1 MSGGGKTSTSTSSVQ
16 IPPEV
21 MARYNSVN
29 DFASKVAQTPYQRYQ
44 GEFVAPMTSTQN
56 AAIANVNQ
64 AAGQAQPYFTG
75 ATESLLQGQ
84 QAATPYYG
92 AAMDVYGGAYDLG
105 AQLGQESYGTL
116 KGAHSSAQPYN
127 QAATGLAL
135 AGTQAVNPTELG
147 QGEINKYMSPY
158 LNSVVGATMQAMNQQ
173 NQEQQSNL
181 TSDAIRSGAFGGDR
195 SGVGAANLAYKQ
207 NLANQQTISG
217 LYNTGYGQALATAQ
231 QQQGVGLGAQQ
242 ANRAALQAGV
252 GQMLGIGQQQFGQGT
267 TTAAQLAGLGQQQFG
282 QGLAAGQ
289 KISELGQGVYSMG
302 EKTAQNLA
310 ALGTGAQNASLQ
322 GASAQLAAG
331 TKEQETKQAQNNA
344 LYTQFLQEQGYPF
357 QVAQFLASI
366 AMGTGA
372 NSGSTTTT
380 TQPTSF
386 FSDKRLKE
394 NVHQVGETFDGQ
406 PIYRYNYKGQRG
418 TQIGL
423 IAQDVERKHPEAVG
437 LAGGYKTVDYD
448 RATEDAAHR
457 GHFAYGGASMGGGV
471 VPERAGEGF
480 AEGGMPDYFA
490 HILAN
495 ARKGQIGAGLGGQGQ
510 GLNIPQGN
518 MSPGRLAVASPP
530 PAQASAGD
538 DYRHFAENVKAGKTL
553 IDAGTGLYKSIFGAA
568 HGGAIRGYAT
578 DGRVNDDDDA
588 SPYGVRSFVPNEK
601 LNIPALK
608 TAQAGSGQ
616 SGGLGS
622 DIMDAAKF
630 ASSIAGFASLFSDK
644 RLKENV
650 HQIGKTFDG
659 QPVYRYNYKG
669 HPETQI
675 GLIAQDVERKHPE
688 AVGVAGNY
696 KTVDYGRATE
706 DAAHRGHFAYGG
718 IAPRHGYQA
727 GGQPGEEGDDVNRLL
742 RPEWRQRQYDRS
754 EAEARAGLAPP
765 PVRPSEVTPLGG
777 SNNFDP
783 MGNATGYGA
792 ARNPPGR
799 FLNTTPPGVVNPD
812 IDLSRGFWTGTPA
825 AIPYTSDQEKPAPP
839 AEAPPPGGV
848 VGGRAIPEEAGA
860 EASSRVTPAAAPQV
874 AGGPP
879 NMVSAENDRGYEAVN
894 APRAAVPR
902 PAGVVPAPARP
913 DAAPAQAGATDVAA
927 PAPAG
932 QGAQAGLGAAAAPS
946 PAPEKP
952 DEGSKGSWFSRNQD
966 WLVPLL
972 TGVGTMAA
980 SPSRYLGA
988 ALLQG
993 IGGGAATYGQREFKE
1008 RELNLTERQRNIAER
1023 TQDQN
1028 LLQMLLN
1035 RRLMYTQSQQGI
1047 PPELEQQISN
1057 LSKKVAGYTPPSST
1071 NAPAPFPATGGAG
1084 RGSTYGGAGAQQQGL
1099 VQNPLSS
1106 AAGPAQFLDETW
1118 LDVMRNNPATR
1129 DLVANK
1135 SQQEILSMRANPD
1148 LNKSA
1153 TEYYAQSNAPA
1164 LRNRNIPVND
1174 DTLRIAHGFGP
1185 AGAVKV
1191 IQSPNERMETLFPP
1205 DQRGNMNPVL
1215 AANPAYLG
1223 KTAGQVSELLLGR
1236 PVPQGWGPDA
1246 GGPSPNYANYVI
1258 ARESG
1263 GARPAAPAVTPAVT
1277 PAAAP
1282 AEAASMVG
1290 FLSSRPEHNPA
1301 IAETF
1306 RANGVGQEAISNF
1319 QNNMPNIAND
1329 LPEVRDPRYLTKE
1342 GNRLADAGNPEA
1354 AQRKWQEASQALK
1367 DMYESGK
1374 YTSKDGIV
1382 KDIPGFFSNAAK
1394 ALRVPRN
1401 AEFFERLAN
1410 NQLAHGQGQGIV
1422 NSAANIL
1429 SQFKTG
1435 AGALYRSKIDAAFK
1449 EIFPSSTLFSG
1460 AAGDYQSLAKKAQDT
1475 INQNLLGLDLK
1486 GGQTDYQRQS
1496 AGQATISPDAD
1507 PVANRNVMAQMQA
1520 GLDYSS
1526 KYAKDAMAAAREA
1539 DRNGQVFDRPN
1550 FTLDWEQRNTG
1561 LFNKL
1566 ADEAAK
1572 KIAVRGVPI
1581 PNNPT
1586 PGTKTVF
1593 EPGWTDAGGNKH
1605 NSPAVFEWQTDSNTG
1620 RSGWLYVKTVG
1631 EK

>member
-1 MSGGGKTSTSTSSVQ
+1 
-16 IPPEV
+16 
-21 MARYNSVN
+21 
-29 DFASKVAQTPYQRYQ
+29 
-44 GEFVAPMTSTQN
+44 
-56 AAIANVNQ
+56 
-64 AAGQAQPYFTG
+64 
-75 ATESLLQGQ
+75 
-84 QAATPYYG
+84 
-92 AAMDVYGGAYDLG
+92 MDVYGGAYDLG

-207 NLANQQTISG
+207 NLANQQTISN
-217 LYNTGYGQALATAQ
+217 LYNTGYGQALGTAQ
-231 QQQGVGLGAQQ
+231 QQQGVNLNAQQ

-252 GQMLGIGQQQFGQGT
+252 GHMLGIGQQQFGQGT

-289 KISELGQGVYSMG
+289 KISELGQGVYGMG

-310 ALGTGAQNASLQ
+310 ALGTGAQNAALQ
-322 GASAQLAAG
+322 GASAQLSAG
-331 TKEQETKQAQNNA
+331 TVEQQTKQAQNTA
-344 LYTQFLQEQGYPF
+344 LHTQFLQEQGYPF

-380 TQPTSF
+380 TQPASF

-510 GLNIPQGN
+510 GLNIPTQSS
-518 MSPGRLAVASPP
+518 MPSGRLAVASPP
-530 PAQASAGD
+530 PAQTSTGQD
-538 DYRHFAENVKAGKTL
+538 FRDFAQNVKAFETLGKAGKAGY
-553 IDAGTGLYKSIFGAA
+553 DAIFGAA

-578 DGRVNDDDDA
+578 NGRVNDDDA

-601 LNIPALK
+601 LDIPALK

-616 SGGLGS
+616 SGGPGNDLVN
-622 DIMDAAKF
+622 AAGLVG
-630 ASSIAGFASLFSDK
+630 AGKTLFEGVAGLASLFSDK

-675 GLIAQDVERKHPE
+675 GLIAQDVEHKHPE
-688 AVGVAGNY
+688 AVGLAGGY

-706 DAAHRGHFAYGG
+706 GAAHRGHFAYGG
-718 IAPRHGYQA
+718 LPGVDTDDPQIDNFYGNYNSNLSDPSSVFHNLDRFNVNSGRDAGARSAPPVSAQGANADGLHADTQRALGIANQGFLNNVMANPGGRYAPQQNRDLQPDERAGADQFPAVRSAASAIIPPQTGLGATPSPSSQGSGTDTQRALGIANQDFLNNVMTNPGGRYAPAAQA
-727 GGQPGEEGDDVNRLL
+727 RQTEGPAPGLLASGTEPYAPQQASEQPLAAPASAPAVISRPVGGVAPA
-742 RPEWRQRQYDRS
+742 RQV
-754 EAEARAGLAPP
+754 EARAL
-765 PVRPSEVTPLGG
+765 
-777 SNNFDP
+777 
-783 MGNATGYGA
+783 
-792 ARNPPGR
+792 PPGAS
-799 FLNTTPPGVVNPD
+799 LVQSETPNVVA
-812 IDLSRGFWTGTPA
+812 S
-825 AIPYTSDQEKPAPP
+825 AP
-839 AEAPPPGGV
+839 
-848 VGGRAIPEEAGA
+848 
-860 EASSRVTPAAAPQV
+860 
-874 AGGPP
+874 
-879 NMVSAENDRGYEAVN
+879 VSQNV
-894 APRAAVPR
+894 
-902 PAGVVPAPARP
+902 
-913 DAAPAQAGATDVAA
+913 Q
-927 PAPAG
+927 
-932 QGAQAGLGAAAAPS
+932 QAGLGAVPTPS
-946 PAPEKP
+946 PALEKP

-993 IGGGAATYGQREFKE
+993 VGGAAATYGQREFKE
-1008 RELNLTERQRNIAER
+1008 RELNLTERQRDIAER

-1047 PPELEQQISN
+1047 PLELEQQISN

-1071 NAPAPFPATGGAG
+1071 GAPAPFPATGGAG
-1084 RGSTYGGAGAQQQGL
+1084 RGSYTGAAGAQQQGM

-1106 AAGPAQFLDETW
+1106 AAGPAQFTNGTW
-1118 LDVMRNNPATR
+1118 LEVMQNNPATR

-1135 SQQEILSMRANPD
+1135 SPQEILAMRANPD
-1148 LNKSA
+1148 FNKVA

-1185 AGAVKV
+1185 DGAVRV
-1191 IQSPNERMETLFPP
+1191 IQSPNERMEALFPP
-1205 DQRGNMNPVL
+1205 DQNGNMNPVL
-1215 AANPAYLG
+1215 AANPAYRG

-1246 GGPSPNYANYVI
+1246 GGPSPNYADYVI

-1263 GARPAAPAVTPAVT
+1263 GARPAASAVTPAVT

-1282 AEAASMVG
+1282 AEAASMAG
-1290 FLSSRPEHNPA
+1290 LSVSPRPEISSA
-1301 IAETF
+1301 MAATF
-1306 RANGVGQEAISNF
+1306 RANGVGQDAISNF
-1319 QNNMPNIAND
+1319 QNSIGNIAND
-1329 LPEVRDPRYLTKE
+1329 LPKVRDPRYLTEE

-1354 AQRKWQEASQALK
+1354 AKDKWHQASEVLK
-1367 DMYESGK
+1367 DMHVYGRYMSV
-1374 YTSKDGIV
+1374 DGTV
-1382 KDIPGFFSNAAK
+1382 KNIPGFFSNVAET
-1394 ALRVPRN
+1394 LRVPKN
-1401 AEFFERLAN
+1401 IEFFGQLSKDQYER
-1410 NQLAHGQGQGIV
+1410 G
-1422 NSAANIL
+1422 L
-1429 SQFKTG
+1429 SQGVIDKAADTFTQFRTG
-1435 AGALYRSKIDAAFK
+1435 ADASIRATIDR
-1449 EIFPSSTLFSG
+1449 TLKSVLPTNPFSG
-1460 AAGDYQSLAKKAQDT
+1460 AAASYETIAKEAQNTIANKLAG
-1475 INQNLLGLDLK
+1475 LGLNA
-1486 GGQTDYQRQS
+1486 GHTDYQRQAA
-1496 AGQATISPDAD
+1496 AGATISPNSD
-1507 PVANRNVMAQMQA
+1507 PDTNKNIMAQMQA
-1520 GLDYSS
+1520 GLE
-1526 KYAKDAMAAAREA
+1526 YANMFARDAQKAARDA
-1539 DRNGQVFDRPN
+1539 DMRGQVFDKDN
-1550 FTLDWEQRNTG
+1550 FTLNWEQQNRG
-1561 LFNKL
+1561 LVSKL

-1572 KIAVRGVPI
+1572 KLAVRGARI

-1586 PGTKTVF
+1586 IGTKAVF

-1605 NSPAVFEWQTDSNTG
+1605 NSPAIFEWQTDRNTG

>member
-21 MARYNSVN
+21 MARYNAVN
-29 DFASKVAQTPYQRYQ
+29 QYASKVAETPYQPYQ
-44 GEFVAPMTSTQN
+44 GQFVAPMTSTQN

-92 AAMDVYGGAYDLG
+92 AAMDVYGGAYGLG
-105 AQLGQESYGTL
+105 AQLGQESYGAL
-116 KGAHSSAQPYN
+116 QGAQASAQPYN

-135 AGTQAVNPTELG
+135 AGTQAVNPTYLG
-147 QGEINKYMSPY
+147 QGAINQYMSPY
-158 LNSVVGATMQAMNQQ
+158 LNNVVGATMQAMNQQ
-173 NQEQQSNL
+173 NQEQQSQL

-195 SGVGAANLAYKQ
+195 AGVAAANLAYKQ
-207 NLANQQTISG
+207 NLANQQTIAN
-217 LYNTGYGQALATAQ
+217 LYNTGYGQALGTAQ

-242 ANRAALQAGV
+242 ANRAALQAGA
-252 GQMLGIGQQQFGQGT
+252 GQMMGIGQQQFGQGAA
-267 TTAAQLAGLGQQQFG
+267 TAGQLAGLGQQQFG
-282 QGLAAGQ
+282 QGLTAGQ
-289 KISELGQGVYSMG
+289 QIAGLGQGIYGMG

-310 ALGTGAQNASLQ
+310 ALGTGAQGAALQ

-331 TKEQETKQAQNNA
+331 TQEQQTQQAQNTA
-344 LYTQFLQEQGYPF
+344 LYNQFLQQQGYPF
-357 QVAQFLASI
+357 QVAQFLANI

-495 ARKGQIGAGLGGQGQ
+495 ARKNQIGAGLGGQG
-510 GLNIPQGN
+510 LNIPTQSG
-518 MSPGRLAVASPP
+518 MSSGRLAVASPP
-530 PAQASAGD
+530 PAQASTGD

-616 SGGLGS
+616 SGGPGNDL
-622 DIMDAAKF
+622 MNAAGLVG
-630 ASSIAGFASLFSDK
+630 AGKTLFEGAAGLASLFGLSDK
-644 RLKENV
+644 RLKENI

-718 IAPRHGYQA
+718 IAPRHGYATDGAVEDTGNPNTDGQSIFQIANQNYLSNLIANEQGRYEPNDEVPAPAQQA
-727 GGQPGEEGDDVNRLL
+727 IP
-742 RPEWRQRQYDRS
+742 RPDS
-754 EAEARAGLAPP
+754 SAT
-765 PVRPSEVTPLGG
+765 PSGIP
-777 SNNFDP
+777 FDP
-783 MGNATGYGA
+783 MGVGIRAPA
-792 ARNPPGR
+792 SPDAPARVDSLPS
-799 FLNTTPPGVVNPD
+799 TTTAPA
-812 IDLSRGFWTGTPA
+812 PA
-825 AIPYTSDQEKPAPP
+825 ATLANAP
-839 AEAPPPGGV
+839 
-848 VGGRAIPEEAGA
+848 I
-860 EASSRVTPAAAPQV
+860 AAANP
-874 AGGPP
+874 
-879 NMVSAENDRGYEAVN
+879 
-894 APRAAVPR
+894 
-902 PAGVVPAPARP
+902 PAPARQVYAHAMP
-913 DAAPAQAGATDVAA
+913 PNATPVQANAAVVAA
-927 PAPAG
+927 SAPAG

-1008 RELNLTERQRNIAER
+1008 RELNLTERQRDIAER

-1047 PPELEQQISN
+1047 PLELEQQISN
-1057 LSKKVAGYTPPSST
+1057 LSRKVAGYTPPSST
-1071 NAPAPFPATGGAG
+1071 GAPAPFPATGGAG
-1084 RGSTYGGAGAQQQGL
+1084 RGSYSGGAGSAQPAM
-1099 VQNPLSS
+1099 VRNPLSS
-1106 AAGPAQFLDETW
+1106 AAGPAQFTNETW
-1118 LDVMRNNPATR
+1118 LEVMQNNPATR
-1129 DLVANK
+1129 DIIANK
-1135 SQQEILSMRANPD
+1135 SPQEILAMRADND
-1148 LNKSA
+1148 LNRSA
-1153 TEYYAQSNAPA
+1153 TEYYAQNNAPT
-1164 LRNRNIPVND
+1164 LRSNNIPVND
-1174 DTLRIAHGFGP
+1174 DTLRMAHGFGP

-1191 IQSPNERMETLFPP
+1191 IQSPNERMEALFPP
-1205 DQRGNMNPVL
+1205 DQNGNMNPVL
-1215 AANPAYLG
+1215 AANPAYRG

-1236 PVPQGWGPDA
+1236 PVPQGWGQDA
-1246 GGPSPNYANYVI
+1246 GGPSQNYADYVI

-1263 GARPAAPAVTPAVT
+1263 GARPAAPAVAQTNAPNQPAQQQ
-1277 PAAAP
+1277 AANIAGLP
-1282 AEAASMVG
+1282 
-1290 FLSSRPEHNPA
+1290 LSARPETNA
-1301 IAETF
+1301 AMVETF
-1306 RANGVGQEAISNF
+1306 RANGIGQDAINNF
-1319 QNNMPNIAND
+1319 QNSIPNIAND
-1329 LPEVRDPRYLTKE
+1329 LPKVRDPRYLTEE

-1354 AQRKWQEASQALK
+1354 AKDKWHQASQALK

-1374 YTSKDGIV
+1374 YTSADGTV
-1382 KDIPGFFSNAAK
+1382 KDIPGFFSNVAK
-1394 ALRVPRN
+1394 ALRVPQN
-1401 AEFFERLAN
+1401 AQFFESLAN
-1410 NQLAHGQGQGIV
+1410 DQYARGQSQGIIDKA
-1422 NSAANIL
+1422 SDIFT
-1429 SQFKTG
+1429 QFRTG
-1435 AGALYRSKIDAAFK
+1435 ADASIRATIDR
-1449 EIFPSSTLFSG
+1449 TLKSVLPTSPFSG
-1460 AAGDYQSLAKKAQDT
+1460 AAANYETIAKEAQNTIASKLAGLGLNAGRTDYQSQAAA
-1475 INQNLLGLDLK
+1475 
-1486 GGQTDYQRQS
+1486 S
-1496 AGQATISPDAD
+1496 ATISPNAD
-1507 PVANRNVMAQMQA
+1507 PNTNKSIMAQMQA
-1520 GLDYSS
+1520 GLDYANM
-1526 KYAKDAMAAAREA
+1526 YARDAQKAAREA
-1539 DRNGQVFDRPN
+1539 DMRGQVFDRSN
-1550 FTLDWEQRNTG
+1550 FTINWEQQRPG
-1561 LFNKL
+1561 LFSKL

-1572 KIAVRGVPI
+1572 KLAVRGVPL
-1581 PNNPT
+1581 PSNPT
-1586 PGTKTVF
+1586 PGTKAVI
-1593 EPGWTDAGGNKH
+1593 EPGWTDAGGNKI
-1605 NSPAVFEWQTDSNTG
+1605 NSPAIVEWQTDRNTG

>member
-29 DFASKVAQTPYQRYQ
+29 EYASKVAQTPYQRYQ

-92 AAMDVYGGAYDLG
+92 AAMDVYGGAYGLG

-116 KGAHSSAQPYN
+116 KDAHSSAQPYN

-158 LNSVVGATMQAMNQQ
+158 LNSVVGATMQALNQQ

-495 ARKGQIGAGLGGQGQ
+495 ARKGQIGAGLGGQTQ

-530 PAQASAGD
+530 PAQTSTGQD
-538 DYRHFAENVKAGKTL
+538 FRDFAQNVKAFETLGKAGKAGY
-553 IDAGTGLYKSIFGAA
+553 DAIFGAA

-675 GLIAQDVERKHPE
+675 GLIAQEVERKHPE

-706 DAAHRGHFAYGG
+706 GAAHRGHFAYGG
-718 IAPRHGYQA
+718 SPMGGLMPRHGFQV
-727 GGQPGEEGDDVNRLL
+727 GGAPVEPVDDTGNPNTDGQSIFQIANQNYLSNL
-742 RPEWRQRQYDRS
+742 IANEQ
-754 EAEARAGLAPP
+754 G
-765 PVRPSEVTPLGG
+765 RPSHYEPTDEVPAPAPQATPRPNSSATPSGIP
-777 SNNFDP
+777 FDP
-783 MGNATGYGA
+783 MG
-792 ARNPPGR
+792 
-799 FLNTTPPGVVNPD
+799 
-812 IDLSRGFWTGTPA
+812 
-825 AIPYTSDQEKPAPP
+825 
-839 AEAPPPGGV
+839 
-848 VGGRAIPEEAGA
+848 VGI
-860 EASSRVTPAAAPQV
+860 RVP
-874 AGGPP
+874 
-879 NMVSAENDRGYEAVN
+879 
-894 APRAAVPR
+894 
-902 PAGVVPAPARP
+902 
-913 DAAPAQAGATDVAA
+913 AA
-927 PAPAG
+927 PAPEAVPGLATGREHYVPAGVDSLPSTATAPAPAATLANAPIADSNPFAPARRVDALAIPPNTTPVRADAAGAATPPAG
-932 QGAQAGLGAAAAPS
+932 QGVQQAGLGAAAAPS
-946 PAPEKP
+946 TAPEKP

-1047 PPELEQQISN
+1047 PLELEQQISN

-1071 NAPAPFPATGGAG
+1071 GAPAPFPATGGAG
-1084 RGSTYGGAGAQQQGL
+1084 RGSYTGAAGAQQQG
-1099 VQNPLSS
+1099 VVRNPLSS

-1153 TEYYAQSNAPA
+1153 TEYYAQSNAPT
-1164 LRNRNIPVND
+1164 LRNYNIPVND
-1174 DTLRIAHGFGP
+1174 DTLRMAHGFGP
-1185 AGAVKV
+1185 AGAVKI

-1236 PVPQGWGPDA
+1236 PVPQGWGQDA
-1246 GGPSPNYANYVI
+1246 GGPSQNYADYVI

-1263 GARPAAPAVTPAVT
+1263 GARPAAPAVAQTNAPNQPAQQQ
-1277 PAAAP
+1277 AANIAGLP
-1282 AEAASMVG
+1282 
-1290 FLSSRPEHNPA
+1290 LSARPETNA
-1301 IAETF
+1301 AMVETF
-1306 RANGVGQEAISNF
+1306 MANGIGQDAINNF
-1319 QNNMPNIAND
+1319 RNSIPNIAND
-1329 LPEVRDPRYLTKE
+1329 LPKVRDPLYLTEE

-1354 AQRKWQEASQALK
+1354 AKDKWHQASQALK

-1394 ALRVPRN
+1394 ALRVPKN
-1401 AEFFERLAN
+1401 AEFFESLAN

-1429 SQFKTG
+1429 SQFRTG

-1460 AAGDYQSLAKKAQDT
+1460 AAGDYQSLSKKAQDT
-1475 INQNLLGLDLK
+1475 INQNLLGLNLK

-1520 GLDYSS
+1520 ALDYSS

-1539 DRNGQVFDRPN
+1539 DRNGQVFDRTN

-1561 LFNKL
+1561 LFSRL
-1566 ADEAAK
+1566 ASEAAK
-1572 KIAVRGVPI
+1572 KIAVRGIPI
-1581 PNNPT
+1581 GGREIPFNPEI
-1586 PGTKTVF
+1586 GTRAVV
-1593 EPGWTDAGGNKH
+1593 EPGWLDAKGVKQNTPALVEYKEKDGKFGWEPVKPIGGN
-1605 NSPAVFEWQTDSNTG
+1605 
-1620 RSGWLYVKTVG
+1620 
-1631 EK
+1631 

>member
-21 MARYNSVN
+21 MARYNAVN
-29 DFASKVAQTPYQRYQ
+29 QYASKVAETPYQPYQ
-44 GEFVAPMTSTQN
+44 GQFVAPMTSTQN
-56 AAIANVNQ
+56 AAVANVNQ

-92 AAMDVYGGAYDLG
+92 AAMDVYGGAYGLG
-105 AQLGQESYGTL
+105 AQLGQESYGAL
-116 KGAHSSAQPYN
+116 QGAQAAAQPYN
-127 QAATGLAL
+127 QAATGLAA
-135 AGTQAVNPTELG
+135 AGTQAVNPTYLG
-147 QGEINKYMSPY
+147 QGAINQYMSPY
-158 LNSVVGATMQAMNQQ
+158 LNNVVGATMQAMNQQ

-207 NLANQQTISG
+207 NLANQQTISN
-217 LYNTGYGQALATAQ
+217 LYNTGYGQALGTAQ
-231 QQQGVGLGAQQ
+231 QQQGVNLNAQQ

-252 GQMLGIGQQQFGQGT
+252 GHMLGIGQQQFGQGT

-289 KISELGQGVYSMG
+289 KISELGQGVYGMG

-310 ALGTGAQNASLQ
+310 ALGTGAQNAALQ
-322 GASAQLAAG
+322 GASAQLSAG
-331 TKEQETKQAQNNA
+331 TVEQQTKQAQNTA
-344 LYTQFLQEQGYPF
+344 LHTQFLQEQGYPF

-510 GLNIPQGN
+510 GLNIPTQSG

-530 PAQASAGD
+530 PAQTSTGDDLRHAAANVNAIKDLVGAGASA
-538 DYRHFAENVKAGKTL
+538 L
-553 IDAGTGLYKSIFGAA
+553 TGSSATDKRPASKGLFGAGGDWDTSKGYLSFA
-568 HGGAIRGYAT
+568 HGGGA
-578 DGRVNDDDDA
+578 NDDDV

-601 LNIPALK
+601 LDIPALK

-616 SGGLGS
+616 SGGVGS

-675 GLIAQDVERKHPE
+675 GLIAQDVEHKHPE
-688 AVGVAGNY
+688 AVGLAGGY

-706 DAAHRGHFAYGG
+706 GAAHRGHFAYGG
-718 IAPRHGYQA
+718 SPMGGLVPRHGFQ
-727 GGQPGEEGDDVNRLL
+727 
-742 RPEWRQRQYDRS
+742 
-754 EAEARAGLAPP
+754 
-765 PVRPSEVTPLGG
+765 
-777 SNNFDP
+777 
-783 MGNATGYGA
+783 
-792 ARNPPGR
+792 
-799 FLNTTPPGVVNPD
+799 
-812 IDLSRGFWTGTPA
+812 
-825 AIPYTSDQEKPAPP
+825 
-839 AEAPPPGGV
+839 
-848 VGGRAIPEEAGA
+848 VGG
-860 EASSRVTPAAAPQV
+860 APV
-874 AGGPP
+874 EPVDDTGNP
-879 NMVSAENDRGYEAVN
+879 NTDGQSIFQIANQNYLSNLIANEQGRYE
-894 APRAAVPR
+894 PTDE
-902 PAGVVPAPARP
+902 VPAPAPQATPRP
-913 DAAPAQAGATDVAA
+913 DSSATPSGIPFDPMRVGIRAPAA
-927 PAPAG
+927 PAPEAVPGLARGPEPYAPVESPPSAVTAPAPSATLANAPIAASNLPAPARQVNARALPPGAPFVQAEPGVAPPTPVVQAAQPAG
-932 QGAQAGLGAAAAPS
+932 VAAGAMPS

-993 IGGGAATYGQREFKE
+993 VGGAAATYGQREFKE
-1008 RELNLTERQRNIAER
+1008 RELNLTERQRDIAER

-1047 PPELEQQISN
+1047 PLELEQQISN

-1071 NAPAPFPATGGAG
+1071 GAPAPFPATGGAG
-1084 RGSTYGGAGAQQQGL
+1084 RGSYTGAAGAQQRGV

-1106 AAGPAQFLDETW
+1106 AAGPAQFTNGTW
-1118 LDVMRNNPATR
+1118 LEVMQNNPATR

-1135 SQQEILSMRANPD
+1135 TQQEILAMRANPD

-1174 DTLRIAHGFGP
+1174 DTLRMAHGFGP
-1185 AGAVKV
+1185 VDAVKV

-1205 DQRGNMNPVL
+1205 DQNGNMNPVL

-1246 GGPSPNYANYVI
+1246 GGPSPNYASYVM

-1263 GARPAAPAVTPAVT
+1263 GARPAPPAVTPAVT

-1282 AEAASMVG
+1282 AEAASMAG
-1290 FLSSRPEHNPA
+1290 LSVSPRPEISSA
-1301 IAETF
+1301 MAATF
-1306 RANGVGQEAISNF
+1306 RANGVGQDAISNF
-1319 QNNMPNIAND
+1319 QNSIGNIAND
-1329 LPEVRDPRYLTKE
+1329 LPKVRDPRYLTEE

-1354 AQRKWQEASQALK
+1354 AKDKWHQASAVLK

-1374 YTSKDGIV
+1374 YTSADGTV
-1382 KDIPGFFSNAAK
+1382 KDIPGFFSNVAK
-1394 ALRVPRN
+1394 ALRVPKN
-1401 AEFFERLAN
+1401 IEFFG
-1410 NQLAHGQGQGIV
+1410 QLAKDQYERGLSQGVIDKAADTFTQFRTGADASIRATIDRTLKSV
-1422 NSAANIL
+1422 LSTNPFSGSAASYETIAKEAQNTIANKL
-1429 SQFKTG
+1429 
-1435 AGALYRSKIDAAFK
+1435 AG
-1449 EIFPSSTLFSG
+1449 
-1460 AAGDYQSLAKKAQDT
+1460 
-1475 INQNLLGLDLK
+1475 LGLNA
-1486 GGQTDYQRQS
+1486 GHTDYQRQAA
-1496 AGQATISPDAD
+1496 AGATISPNSD
-1507 PVANRNVMAQMQA
+1507 PDTNKNIMAQMQA
-1520 GLDYSS
+1520 GLE
-1526 KYAKDAMAAAREA
+1526 YANMFARDAQKAARDA
-1539 DRNGQVFDRPN
+1539 DMRGQVFDKDN
-1550 FTLDWEQRNTG
+1550 FTLNWEQQNRG
-1561 LFNKL
+1561 LVSKL

-1572 KIAVRGVPI
+1572 KLAVRGARI

-1586 PGTKTVF
+1586 IGTKAVF
-1593 EPGWTDAGGNKH
+1593 DPGWTDAGGNKI
-1605 NSPAVFEWQTDSNTG
+1605 NSPAIVEWQTDRNTG
-1620 RSGWLYVKTVG
+1620 SSGWLYVKTVG